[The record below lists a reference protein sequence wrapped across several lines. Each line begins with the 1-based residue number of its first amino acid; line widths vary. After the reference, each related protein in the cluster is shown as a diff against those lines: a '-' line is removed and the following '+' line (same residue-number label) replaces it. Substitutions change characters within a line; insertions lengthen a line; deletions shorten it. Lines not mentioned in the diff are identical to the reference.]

1 MPNAHVNKV
10 VYGGNTLI
18 DLTADNVSR
27 ADVQSGKTF
36 HLKDGSTTTGTNIW
50 DAYTQDANAV
60 AGEILNTKT
69 AYVNKVKVTGS
80 MPNRGQQVIS
90 VTSIANNIP
99 ISNGYHDGSGY
110 AKIDATE
117 AAKLEPDNIRKGITI
132 LGVVGDLTGDE
143 LVSVTTVAIT
153 PTVSSQT
160 VVPTAYSDTTGN
172 PYDYFAQFTVN
183 AIPYTETDNSA
194 GGKTA
199 TIAGS

>member
-1 MPNAHVNKV
+1 MANAHINKV
-10 VYGGNTLI
+10 IYAGNTLI
-18 DLTADNVSR
+18 DLTGDTVTR

-50 DAYTQDANAV
+50 DAYTQDGTATA
-60 AGEILNTKT
+60 AEILLNKT

-90 VTSIANNIP
+90 ITSASTSVP

-110 AKIDATE
+110 ATIDSTE
-117 AAKLEPDNIRKGITI
+117 LSKLIPENIRESVTVLGIT
-132 LGVVGDLTGDE
+132 GTMSGSEDVHA
-143 LVSVTTVAIT
+143 TTSIIT
-153 PTVSSQT
+153 PTTSTQ
-160 VVPTAYSDTTGN
+160 VVTPPTGYN
-172 PYDYFAQFTVN
+172 YFTQFTVN
-183 AIPYTETDNSA
+183 AIPYVETDNAA

>member
-1 MPNAHVNKV
+1 MPNTYVNKV

-18 DLTADNVSR
+18 DLTADNVTR

-60 AGEILNTKT
+60 AAEILNTKT
-69 AYVNKVKVTGS
+69 AYVNKVKVTGN

-90 VTSIANNIP
+90 ITTISGSTQ

-110 AKIDATE
+110 VQIDSTE
-117 AAKLEPDNIRKGITI
+117 TAKLIADNIRKGVTI
-132 LGVVGDLTGDE
+132 LGVEGDLTGDE
-143 LVSVTTVAIT
+143 LVSVTTVAVT
-153 PTVSSQT
+153 PSTTSQT
-160 VVPTAYSDTTGN
+160 VVPTAYSDTTGS

-183 AIPYTETDNSA
+183 AIPYVETDNAA